1 MRFYEFGN
9 KDNPTVFLIHGTASH
24 WKLSFDEV
32 IDGLTDEYYVVC
44 VAMDGHDENDNEEM
58 VSISDEV
65 DKLEDYIQR
74 KYNGKIY
81 GIYGSSLGGSIV
93 GKLLERSN
101 IYTKHAIT
109 GSTDFDYM
117 SGFLAVICSKIV
129 THIFYKYIKT
139 GEIKGILNLLNKSE
153 KSKKYLKDLYSGIYK
168 NITYKTVYREYYTDL
183 TMSIA
188 DNIIPEGTNIHC
200 IFGMNENGDK
210 LINRYKK
217 HFPTAEII
225 GLVGLNHEEL
235 LLREPKEW
243 IHMIKTLLNY
253 GDYRYYGGTQKIN
266 GGLMYHTKVLV
277 N

>member
-9 KDNPTVFLIHGTASH
+9 SDNPTLFLIHGTASH
-24 WKLSFDEV
+24 WKLSFGQV
-32 IDGLTDEYYVVC
+32 VGGLTDEYYVVC
-44 VAMDGHDENDNEEM
+44 VAMDGHDENDSTEM

-65 DKLEDYIQR
+65 DKLESYIQK

-93 GKLLERSN
+93 GKLLQKNN

-109 GSTDFDYM
+109 SSTDFDYM
-117 SGFLAVICSKIV
+117 SGLSAVLCSKIA
-129 THIFYKYIKT
+129 TRIFYKYVKT
-139 GEIKGILNLLNKSE
+139 GEIKGLLNLLVKSE

-168 NITYKTVYREYYTDL
+168 NITYKTLYREYYTDL
-183 TMSIA
+183 TMPIA
-188 DNIIPEGTNIHC
+188 NNIIPEGTYIHC
-200 IFGMNENGDK
+200 IFGMEEDGDK

-217 HFPTAEII
+217 HFPKAEII

-243 IHMIKTLLNY
+243 ISMIKTLLNHEEY
-253 GDYRYYGGTQKIN
+253 NYFQLQKPKFQK
-266 GGLMYHTKVLV
+266 YQK
-277 N
+277 